1 MVYRSRSRTI
11 KKYRKDKRKGR
22 KYIETY
28 KKTKKSYRKTYRKT
42 KKKKMKKIK
51 GGSPFPWR
59 ILNCGSS
66 GKCDPIQ
73 QESLE
78 SAPQPSEA
86 TPQPSAATPQP
97 SAATPPWLGSPA
109 AATPQPAAAAS
120 IINSETVGTINIE
133 GHQVLLVLLNKP
145 DSTKIMKN
153 QLVTGIPKL
162 KWRESDVVAELN
174 NLSVDS
180 KARCMVVLPSQIN
193 GAEHPSHKNDSIP
206 RVDVLAA
213 TGREHWEQVYMGDPT
228 GGPIGQLTG
237 SREVAREVVRI
248 SEANIQGRTAGDMP
262 DPLPINY
269 LRHVINGLIGS
280 SGGINHSAMFK
291 VDNGY
296 FHCQKTMTTEGAN
309 ELLDN
314 LHNMGLLMSI
324 DNPVTGRNSNYD
336 GKPPV
341 QAPKVD
347 MVYASAIPLPPSS
360 YPCLKGG
367 ILGVSQEILDLQE
380 TIGLNIIY
388 HQYRLALTQAC
399 HISNIKG
406 FTPENPYLVFL
417 MPLGGKAFANLPKNI
432 TLAAQNAIAS
442 VMGIPG
448 FYNLDIKMLFYH
460 GNNEA
465 TNYIHEKGTQG
476 LKIFEDNNS

>member
-1 MVYRSRSRTI
+1 MGV
-11 KKYRKDKRKGR
+11 
-22 KYIETY
+22 
-28 KKTKKSYRKTYRKT
+28 
-42 KKKKMKKIK
+42 
-51 GGSPFPWR
+51 
-59 ILNCGSS
+59 
-66 GKCDPIQ
+66 
-73 QESLE
+73 
-78 SAPQPSEA
+78 
-86 TPQPSAATPQP
+86 
-97 SAATPPWLGSPA
+97 
-109 AATPQPAAAAS
+109 
-120 IINSETVGTINIE
+120 VG
-133 GHQVLLVLLNKP
+133 
-145 DSTKIMKN
+145 
-153 QLVTGIPKL
+153 
-162 KWRESDVVAELN
+162 
-174 NLSVDS
+174 
-180 KARCMVVLPSQIN
+180 
-193 GAEHPSHKNDSIP
+193 
-206 RVDVLAA
+206 
-213 TGREHWEQVYMGDPT
+213 
-228 GGPIGQLTG
+228 
-237 SREVAREVVRI
+237 
-248 SEANIQGRTAGDMP
+248 
-262 DPLPINY
+262 
-269 LRHVINGLIGS
+269 
-280 SGGINHSAMFK
+280 GGINHSAMFK

-336 GKPPV
+336 GKPRV

-347 MVYASAIPLPPSS
+347 MVYASAIPLPSPKHD

-367 ILGVSQEILDLQE
+367 FSGGVSKEILDLQE

-417 MPLGGKAFANLPKNI
+417 MPLGGGVFGNLPINI

-448 FYNLDIKMLFYH
+448 FNNLDIKMLFYH

-465 TNYIHEKGTQG
+465 TDYIHEKDTQG